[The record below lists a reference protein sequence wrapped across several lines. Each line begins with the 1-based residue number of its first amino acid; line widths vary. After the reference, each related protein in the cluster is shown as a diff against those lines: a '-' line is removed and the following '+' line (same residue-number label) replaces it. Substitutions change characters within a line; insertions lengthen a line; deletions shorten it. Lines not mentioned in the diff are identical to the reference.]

1 MRLTRF
7 SDIGLRVLIYLERAG
22 ERPHPVTVAEI
33 GKQFDIP
40 LNHLVK
46 VVGQLAKLGWVQATR
61 GRNGGLRLAADP
73 ATLTIGQVLR
83 KLEGEDDEL
92 VDCEGTDCALKL
104 DCQLRGMLRAG
115 MRAFYEAMDRYTLAH
130 ATAGTTGEQ
139 VVRMHRMFW
148 DGAAAKTA
156 TPLPEPVSED

>member
-33 GKQFDIP
+33 GKQFEIP

-46 VVGQLAKLGWVQATR
+46 VVGHLARAGWVRALR

-73 ATLTIGQVLR
+73 NVLTVGQVLR
-83 KLEGEDDEL
+83 ELEGDDEL
-92 VDCEGTDCALKL
+92 ADCEGTKCALSL
-104 DCQLRGMLRAG
+104 DCQLRGALKAG
-115 MRAFYEAMDRYTLAH
+115 MRAFYEEMDRYTLARI
-130 ATAGTTGEQ
+130 TEGGTGEQ
-139 VVRMHRMFW
+139 VVKMHRMFW
-148 DGAAAKTA
+148 SGTTA
-156 TPLPEPVSED
+156 GMAS

>member
-33 GKQFDIP
+33 ASQFDIP

-46 VVGQLAKLGWVQATR
+46 VVGHLARAGWVHAMR
-61 GRNGGLRLAADP
+61 GRNGGLRIAADP
-73 ATLTIGQVLR
+73 ATLTVGQVLR
-83 KLEGEDDEL
+83 ELEGDDEL
-92 VDCEGTDCALKL
+92 VDCEGTNCALSL

-115 MRAFYEAMDRYTLAH
+115 MRAFYQEMDRYTLAQVTGG
-130 ATAGTTGEQ
+130 ATGEQ
-139 VVRMHRMFW
+139 IVRMHRKFW
-148 DGAAAKTA
+148 SDM
-156 TPLPEPVSED
+156 PVVAPA

>member
-7 SDIGLRVLIYLERAG
+7 SDIGLRVLVYLERA
-22 ERPHPVTVAEI
+22 EEQAAARTHPVTAAEI

-46 VVGQLAKLGWVQATR
+46 VVSELAKLGWVKSTR

-83 KLEGEDDEL
+83 KLEGDDNDL
-92 VDCEGTDCALKL
+92 ADCEGTDCALKA
-104 DCQLRGMLRAG
+104 DCRLRGMLRVG
-115 MRAFYEAMDRYTLAH
+115 MQAFYEAMDRYTLAEVTSG
-130 ATAGTTGEQ
+130 ATGEQ
-139 VVRMHRMFW
+139 VIRMHRMFW
-148 DGAAAKTA
+148 ADNKTESVA
-156 TPLPEPVSED
+156 TAV

>member
-33 GKQFDIP
+33 ASQFDLP

-46 VVGQLAKLGWVQATR
+46 VVGHLARAGWVRAMR

-73 ATLTIGQVLR
+73 ATLTVGQVLR
-83 KLEGEDDEL
+83 ELEGDDEL
-92 VDCEGTDCALKL
+92 VDCVGTNCALSL

-115 MRAFYEAMDRYTLAH
+115 MRAFYQEMDRYTLAQVTSG
-130 ATAGTTGEQ
+130 ATGEQ
-139 VVRMHRMFW
+139 IVRMHRMFW
-148 DGAAAKTA
+148 SDTPAA
-156 TPLPEPVSED
+156 TPV